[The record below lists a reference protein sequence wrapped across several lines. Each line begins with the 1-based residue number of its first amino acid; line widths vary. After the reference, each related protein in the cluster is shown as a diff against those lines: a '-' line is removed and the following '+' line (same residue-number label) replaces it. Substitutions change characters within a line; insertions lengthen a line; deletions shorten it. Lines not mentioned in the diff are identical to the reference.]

1 MPKRPRVSVCVP
13 VRNGA
18 GQLPH
23 TFRNLIAKTA
33 YPADDFEVIVGNH
46 GSTDATA
53 DILREWCGQ
62 FSGLKVV
69 DVPWTSANRS
79 LVRNLMIDASS
90 GEVVVFIDHDIMV
103 PPNFVG
109 EHARLHDAHPSSLI
123 AGMTYGKGIFA
134 QQLGDFVAKLDL
146 GDIGAAEPM
155 LAARPEMADSRTHP
169 EMMQAGSGDALVDLK
184 AQLVPARLC
193 WTCNVS
199 VERKDIDA
207 CGRFDEWYDSWGVED
222 DDFAQQFLVK
232 DRGLLFS
239 RDAWAFHVPHAF
251 DMWAS
256 IVSWRKNFDYF
267 FSKYANRELE
277 YFGVYTTQV
286 ASANRQLMGTVFLLG
301 MLDVTSTVR
310 ALGERLPAPTGRRFA
325 HFMMNPANAAAL
337 ALSDAF
343 DPTTPAREKS
353 REQNGVRVWPFFGLK
368 TPFANGTFAEAVIV
382 VDVAMLLERHHLTV
396 LLAETARTAGKVF
409 LGYGPATRD
418 PKNAAAVA
426 VFDEVADEIRFGAR
440 EVVSLP

>member
-1 MPKRPRVSVCVP
+1 MPKRPRVSVCIP

-18 GQLPH
+18 GQLQH
-23 TFRNLIAKTA
+23 TFRNLIERTA
-33 YPADDFEVIVGNH
+33 YPIDNFEVIVGNH

-53 DILREWCGQ
+53 DILREWCGK
-62 FSGLKVV
+62 FAGLKVV

-79 LVRNLMIDASS
+79 LVRNRMIDASS
-90 GEVVVFIDHDIMV
+90 GEVIVFIDHDILV

-109 EHARLHDAHPSSLI
+109 EHARLHDAQPSSLI

-146 GDIGAAEPM
+146 DNIGAAEST

-169 EMMQAGSGDALVDLK
+169 EMMQAGSGDALVELK

-232 DRGLLFS
+232 DKGMLFS

-251 DMWAS
+251 DMWTS

-286 ASANRQLMGTVFLLG
+286 TSANRQLMGTVLLLG
-301 MLDVTSTVR
+301 MIDVTSTVH
-310 ALGERLPAPTGRRFA
+310 ALGARLPAPTGRRFA
-325 HFMMNPANAAAL
+325 HFMMNSTNAKAL
-337 ALSDAF
+337 ALTDAF
-343 DPTTPAREKS
+343 DPTLPARERS
-353 REQNGVRVWPFFGLK
+353 VDRNGMQVWPFFGLK
-368 TPFANGTFAEAVIV
+368 TPFDKGTFADAVIV
-382 VDVAMLLERHHLTV
+382 VDIAMLLERHHLTV
-396 LLAETARTAGKVF
+396 LLAETARTAGKVY
-409 LGYGPATRD
+409 LGYGPGTRD

-426 VFDEVADEIRFGAR
+426 VFDEVADGIRFGDR
-440 EVVSLP
+440 EVISLP